1 MINEIIEIKNII
13 PKSQANYIETIMTG
27 FDFPWAFNKNIVSG
41 DKCFVDDIDNP
52 AGLNHFFYEQNS
64 FKSTFFD
71 MVYPIILNLQD
82 KINDKDMS
90 RLIRMR
96 ANLIL
101 KNSAINEDAFMP
113 HIDSFF
119 KHIVAIYYV
128 NDSDGDTIIFNETNE
143 NYDPGSKDIEK
154 ISSRNFT
161 VKKRIKPEK
170 GKILVFPGNYYHT
183 ASFCKKNKFRCV
195 INTNLSNILI

>member
-13 PKSQANYIETIMTG
+13 PKSQADYIETVMTG
-27 FDFPWAFNKNIVSG
+27 FDFSWAFNKNMVSG
-41 DKCFVDDIDNP
+41 DKCFVDDIGNHP
-52 AGLNHFFYEQNS
+52 GLMHFFYEQNS
-64 FKSTFFD
+64 FTSTFFNL
-71 MVYPIILNLQD
+71 VYPIILNLQD
-82 KINDKDMS
+82 KIKDKDIA

-96 ANLIL
+96 ANLIF
-101 KNSAINEDAFMP
+101 KNLAVNEDKFMP

-119 KHIVAIYYV
+119 KHVVAIYYV

-143 NYDPGSKDIEK
+143 DYDHGSKDIER

-161 VKKRIKPEK
+161 VKKRVKPEK

-183 ASFCKKNKFRCV
+183 ASFCKKNNYRCV
-195 INTNLSNILI
+195 INTNLSNILL